1 MADPQHR
8 ESFFPLQFFQQLNDL
23 RLYRRIERTRCLV
36 ADQKRRLHSKS
47 PRNCGSLALSAARP
61 AGIAFRRFRGK
72 LHFFQQFR
80 QTKTGFFPAHSL
92 IPKSFQ
98 NPGFER
104 LHWIEGILRGLED
117 HLYFPVNFALP
128 PAFSSEDFLAFQQ
141 NAACIRLDQSGDQT
155 GRRAFSASALPDQAK
170 TFPRIQCEADAV
182 HGGKFRFPAGSGKV
196 FD

>member
-1 MADPQHR
+1 MDAADFGHPCAGADLQPHDNHTAAEFPHQEGVAMTDR
-8 ESFFPLQFFQQLNDL
+8 SLFPLQFFQQLNDL

-47 PRNCGSLALSAARP
+47 PRNCGSLALSAARL
-61 AGIAFRRFRGK
+61 AGIAHRRFRTK
-72 LHFFQQFR
+72 FHFFQQLR
-80 QTKTGFFPAHSL
+80 QMKTRLFPAHSL

-141 NAACIRLDQSGDQT
+141 NAACTR
-155 GRRAFSASALPDQAK
+155 
-170 TFPRIQCEADAV
+170 
-182 HGGKFRFPAGSGKV
+182 
-196 FD
+196 

>member
-1 MADPQHR
+1 MKT
-8 ESFFPLQFFQQLNDL
+8 
-23 RLYRRIERTRCLV
+23 RL
-36 ADQKRRLHSKS
+36 
-47 PRNCGSLALSAARP
+47 
-61 AGIAFRRFRGK
+61 
-72 LHFFQQFR
+72 
-80 QTKTGFFPAHSL
+80 FPAHSL

-155 GRRAFSASALPDQAK
+155 GRRAFPHPLSPIRPRHSPASSVKLMPSTAANSVSRPVPAK
-170 TFPRIQCEADAV
+170 FLLKLFT
-182 HGGKFRFPAGSGKV
+182 SSML
-196 FD
+196 